1 MSMLMFQ
8 KLNAIIERLGK
19 IDEKIDK
26 LAKAEPNVNISN
38 NSVSPE
44 VSPHVEPSPSK
55 PQQPKSKKLSN
66 NSSSKRVQRNTGNK
80 S

>member
-1 MSMLMFQ
+1 MLMFQ

-19 IDEKIDK
+19 IEDKIDE

-38 NSVSPE
+38 NSVSPK
-44 VSPHVEPSPSK
+44 VPPHVEASVTKPEPS
-55 PQQPKSKKLSN
+55 KSKKLSN
-66 NSSSKRVQRNTGNK
+66 NTGSKRVQRNTRTK

>member
-1 MSMLMFQ
+1 MLMFQ

-19 IDEKIDK
+19 IEDKIDE

-44 VSPHVEPSPSK
+44 VSPHVEVSIAKPEPSK
-55 PQQPKSKKLSN
+55 PKKLSN
-66 NSSSKRVQRNTGNK
+66 NTGSKRVQRNTRTK